1 MNTKTLRGVEIKDES
16 KGEVTAVFATLGVR
30 DHDGDFTRE
39 GAFTDGAPVRISAY
53 GHKSW
58 DGLLPVG
65 KGVIRLKGKKA
76 ILEGQFFM
84 NTTHGRD
91 TFETVK
97 ELSEAGLQ
105 EWSYGFDINEFS
117 FGEEKGQQVR
127 YLDRVTVHEVSP
139 VLLGAGIGTRTLSA
153 KGRDLADAG
162 YTPES
167 VKAAVQAQDW
177 SLLEAVLGR
186 APVAAPAVKRG
197 IPAHET
203 EVVSRAWDGD
213 GTVAALAE
221 DARPSQ
227 LRSVF
232 AWVDPDGDPEVKSTY
247 KFPHHHGVGGPANI
261 RACLAGIAVLN
272 GARGGADIPEADR
285 KAVYSHLAA
294 HLRDADREPP
304 ELRDRGAGPSKGQ
317 TLNEELVE
325 ALAYVSG
332 AIESA
337 SRVAALRAEKGKT
350 LSRGNTELLGWIGD
364 DLKRLDAL
372 LTTPPAGTVSDEELA
387 SVFLAGLARLHEG
400 ADR

>member
-1 MNTKTLRGVEIKDES
+1 MDTKTLRGVEIKDES

-30 DHDGDFTRE
+30 DHDGDFTRD

-65 KGVIRLKGKKA
+65 KGVIRIKGKKA

-84 NTTHGRD
+84 STTHGRD

-105 EWSYGFDINEFS
+105 EWSYGFDINEYS

-153 KGRDLADAG
+153 KGRSADVDSDADDGGSLRSVAG
-162 YTPES
+162 
-167 VKAAVQAQDW
+167 V
-177 SLLEAVLGR
+177 
-186 APVAAPAVKRG
+186 PAVKRG
-197 IPAHET
+197 IPRHET
-203 EVVSRAWDGD
+203 EVVSRSWDAT
-213 GTVAALAE
+213 GTVAALPE

-227 LRSVF
+227 LRTVY
-232 AWVDPDGDPEVKSTY
+232 AWVDPDGDPEAKSNY

-261 RACLAGIAVLN
+261 RACIAGIAALN

-285 KAVYSHLAA
+285 ESVYKHLAA
-294 HLRDADREPP
+294 HLMDADREPP
-304 ELRDRGAGPSKGQ
+304 ELRAAPGGARKNLRFGD
-317 TLNEELVE
+317 E
-325 ALAYVSG
+325 AADVMASVSG
-332 AIESA
+332 LIDRATE
-337 SRVAALRAEKGKT
+337 VMALRARKGRGMSPVT
-350 LSRGNTELLGWIGD
+350 ADLLSWIGD
-364 DLKRLDAL
+364 DLKRLQRL
-372 LTTPPAGTVSDEELA
+372 LEHPIEDDQSTVSEDEIA
-387 SVFLAGLARLHEG
+387 STLMAAVARVNG
-400 ADR
+400 I

>member
-1 MNTKTLRGVEIKDES
+1 MDTKTLRGVEIKDES

-30 DHDGDFTRE
+30 DHDGDFTRD

-65 KGVIRLKGKKA
+65 KGVIRIKGKKA

-91 TFETVK
+91 TFETVR

-177 SLLEAVLGR
+177 NLLESATPGT
-186 APVAAPAVKRG
+186 APAPAVKRG
-197 IPAHET
+197 IPRHEA
-203 EVVSRAWDGD
+203 EVVSRAWDAPGM
-213 GTVAALAE
+213 VAALPE

-232 AWVDPDGDPEVKSTY
+232 AWIDPDGDPEVKSSY
-247 KFPHHHGVGGPANI
+247 KFPHHHGVGGPANA
-261 RACLAGIAVLN
+261 RACLAGIAALN

-285 KAVYSHLAA
+285 KAVYNHLAA

-304 ELRDRGAGPSKGQ
+304 ALRDRSAGLAKGQ

-325 ALAYVSG
+325 ALTYVSG

-350 LSRGNTELLGWIGD
+350 LSRGNTEVLDWIGD
-364 DLKRLDAL
+364 DLKRLNAL

-400 ADR
+400 AER